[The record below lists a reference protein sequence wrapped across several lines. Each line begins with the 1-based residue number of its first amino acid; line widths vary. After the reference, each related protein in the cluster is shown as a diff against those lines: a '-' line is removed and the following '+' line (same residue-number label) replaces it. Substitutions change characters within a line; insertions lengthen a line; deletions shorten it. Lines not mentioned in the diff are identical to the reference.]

1 MSDRGRVGILLSG
14 RGSNMA
20 ALVEAMRAGRI
31 RAEPAVVVSNVPE
44 APGLERAAEWGI
56 PVEVVDHRMVRPRE
70 AHERRIVE
78 ILRRRRVDLL
88 CLAGYMRLLSP
99 YIVSEFRNRIL
110 NIHPGLLPAFPGLV
124 AQGQALEYGV
134 KVSGCTV
141 HFVDEQCDHGP
152 IVLQAAVPVLE
163 DDTVSTLSAR
173 ILEQEHR
180 VYAEA
185 VALFFEG
192 RLKVEARRVRI
203 APPSRVP

>member
-20 ALVEAMRAGRI
+20 ALVLAMRAGRI

-44 APGLERAAEWGI
+44 APGLKRATEWGI
-56 PVEVVDHRMVRPRE
+56 PAEVVDHKMFRPRE

-78 ILRRRRVDLL
+78 ILRRHRVDLV

-99 YIVSEFRNRIL
+99 YIVSEFRDRIL
-110 NIHPGLLPAFPGLV
+110 NIHPALLPAFPGLE
-124 AQGQALEYGV
+124 AQGQALECGV

-192 RLKVEARRVRI
+192 RLKVEGRRVRI